1 MENTNTLKL
10 NPKLLATGLGVPVL
24 VVLLLSMMVLPLP
37 PQILDLLFT
46 FNISLSLVVLLAG
59 VYSERPLDF
68 SIFPTVLLLTTLLR
82 LALNVASTRVV
93 LLNGHTGIDAAGHVI
108 ESFGEVVIGGNFA
121 VGFVVFII
129 LMVINFVVVTKGA
142 GRISE
147 VSARFTLDAMPGKQM
162 AIDADLNAGVIT
174 QEEAKIRREEVAKEA
189 DFYGSMDG
197 ASKFV
202 RGDAIAGIVIL
213 FVNLIGGIVIGSFE
227 HDMHL
232 DEAFKRYSLLTIG
245 DGLAAQVP
253 SLILSIVAAIMVTRS
268 STKQNVGEAV
278 LKQLFNKPKAMLIA
292 GGILA
297 FLGLIPGM
305 PHLPFLLMGSALFIY
320 PLLIEKKQNKKK
332 QKETAMQNI
341 NAQMAVQKEEKK
353 EKELVWEDVPPVDAV
368 ELQVGFRLVS
378 LVDKKEGGELVSRIK
393 GVRKKLSQKLGFLFP
408 TVHIRDNLDLPPNTY
423 RILIS
428 GVKVGE
434 STLYTDKD
442 LAIDPGNVTGAIP
455 GIDARDPA
463 FGLRAVWI
471 DKMVKDQAQALGY
484 TVVDPSTVV
493 ATHLS
498 QTLEDNSY
506 VLFGH
511 EEAQNALN
519 QLGKRIPKLI
529 EDLTPKTV
537 PLTTIV
543 KVCQGLLY
551 ERVPIIDLRTIA
563 ECILESGGKLQDSQ
577 QLLPLVRSALGKLI
591 VQHIVG
597 EQEELPL
604 ITLTTQLEQ
613 VLQQSVQSMAHLGGI
628 EPTMIEKLQ
637 KTLNGYVEKQEILG
651 QPTVLLVSP
660 VLRTILARTFRNTLP
675 SVSVLSYNEIPDTRR
690 IRIIGQIGN
699 EPT

>member
-1 MENTNTLKL
+1 MATATIKL
-10 NPKLLATGLGVPVL
+10 NKRILSTGFGVPIL

-37 PQILDLLFT
+37 PQLLDLLFT

-59 VYSERPLDF
+59 IYSERPLDF

-174 QEEAKIRREEVAKEA
+174 QEEAKVRREDVAREA
-189 DFYGSMDG
+189 DFYGAMDG

-213 FVNLIGGIVIGSFE
+213 FVNLIGGLIIGVAE
-227 HDMHL
+227 HDMAL
-232 DEAFKRYSLLTIG
+232 SEAFKRYSLLTIG

-253 SLILSIVAAIMVTRS
+253 SLILSIVAAIMVTRT
-268 STKQNVGEAV
+268 STKQNVGEEV
-278 LKQLFNKPKAMLIA
+278 LRQMFKRPKAILIA
-292 GGILA
+292 GVILA

-305 PHLPFLLMGSALFIY
+305 PHFPFLLISS
-320 PLLIEKKQNKKK
+320 LLIGVPIYSEQAQVKAKKTALIAASTKAVATPKRE
-332 QKETAMQNI
+332 ET
-341 NAQMAVQKEEKK
+341 K
-353 EKELVWEDVPPVDAV
+353 EKELMWEDVPPIDAI
-368 ELQVGFRLVS
+368 ELQVGFRLVP
-378 LVDKKEGGELVSRIK
+378 LVDKKDGGDLVARIK
-393 GVRKKLSQKLGFLFP
+393 GVRKKVSQQLGFLLP
-408 TVHIRDNLDLPPNTY
+408 SVHIRDNLDLSPNTY
-423 RILIS
+423 RIMVS

-434 STLYTDKD
+434 ALVFPERDM
-442 LAIDPGNVTGAIP
+442 AINPGNATTTLQGVET
-455 GIDARDPA
+455 RDPA

-471 DKMVKDQAQALGY
+471 DKTQKDHAQAMGY
-484 TVVDPSTVV
+484 TVVDASTVM

-498 QTLEDNSY
+498 NIMADNAY
-506 VLFGH
+506 QLFGH
-511 EEAQNALN
+511 EEAQNALT
-519 QLGKRIPKLI
+519 QLGKRVPKLV

-537 PLTTIV
+537 PLNTIV

-551 ERVPIIDLRTIA
+551 ERIPVTDLRTIA
-563 ECILESGGKLQDSQ
+563 ESILDCGGKMTDAQ
-577 QLLPLVRSALGKLI
+577 QLLPLVRVALGKLI
-591 VQHIVG
+591 VQHILD
-597 EQEELPL
+597 EHEELPL
-604 ITLTTQLEQ
+604 VTLSQQLEQ
-613 VLQQSVQSMAHLGGI
+613 VLQQSVQSLAHLGGI
-628 EPTMIEKLQ
+628 EPTMVEKLQ
-637 KTLNGYVEKQEILG
+637 NTLKGYVEKQDILG

-660 VLRTILARTFRNTLP
+660 TLRAILARTFRNTLP
-675 SVSVLSYNEIPDTRR
+675 NVAVLSYNEIPDTRR

-699 EPT
+699 EPS